1 MGATLL
7 DALSAAVRRRKAGG
21 GRNLGTGKPE
31 FARVLKWRDK
41 ATADKFSTA
50 DIKLFLARR
59 PGALDAEEAP

>member
-1 MGATLL
+1 MNAEIIAR
-7 DALSAAVRRRKAGG
+7 ALGGRKAGG
-21 GRNLGTGKPE
+21 GPNISAPGKPE

-50 DIKLFLARR
+50 VIKLFLARH

>member
-1 MGATLL
+1 MNAEIIAR
-7 DALSAAVRRRKAGG
+7 ALGGRKAGD

-59 PGALDAEEAP
+59 PGALDTEEAP

>member
-1 MGATLL
+1 MNAEIIAR
-7 DALSAAVRRRKAGG
+7 ALVGRKAGG

-50 DIKLFLARR
+50 VVKLFLARH